1 MLGYLVHLPMEQEK
15 QQAMVLSPVVLHP
28 GLGLPLQ
35 EGRGAAGVGPEE
47 DMKMLRGLE
56 HLCYGDRLREL
67 WVLPHRREG
76 SGKTTVRSSS
86 T

>member
-1 MLGYLVHLPMEQEK
+1 L
-15 QQAMVLSPVVLHP
+15 VLHP
-28 GLGLPLQ
+28 ALGLLAQ
-35 EGRGAAGVGPEE
+35 EGHGAAAMGPGE
-47 DMKMLRGLE
+47 DTKVLRGLE

>member
-1 MLGYLVHLPMEQEK
+1 M
-15 QQAMVLSPVVLHP
+15 
-28 GLGLPLQ
+28 
-35 EGRGAAGVGPEE
+35 GPEE